1 MSSVPPHSAPQPAN
15 ADPVP
20 LVVQRSLLSKW
31 ATPALSAALLLAI
44 LWHLRD
50 VQIKQSL
57 PSNWMFFAALLGYWL
72 MPILSDYV
80 VYRGLW
86 SIPAEGLIA
95 LARKQVGNVLLFDL
109 LGESYFY
116 GWARKKVAMTASPFG
131 AIKDV
136 TILSALVG
144 NLLTLTLF
152 AVIWPNL
159 PAGIVGAG
167 GYAIGAS
174 IFTVCLVSIAITV
187 FGRRIFSLPRWQMF
201 WISVVHFARAIAMM
215 WLMALALSICM
226 PSQDPQIFLLLSAMQ
241 VMFSRLPLF
250 VNADVAF
257 ANVVIW
263 MFGPDGDVQQTV
275 AMVTVLGLSFH
286 LVMAGV
292 LAVGDLVTPYR
303 GKLS

>member
-1 MSSVPPHSAPQPAN
+1 M
-15 ADPVP
+15 
-20 LVVQRSLLSKW
+20 QRSLLSKW
-31 ATPALSAALLLAI
+31 ATPALSLALLLAI

-50 VQIKQSL
+50 VHLKQSL
-57 PSNWMFFAALLGYWL
+57 PAGWTFYAALLGYWM

-116 GWARKKVAMTASPFG
+116 GWARKKVAMATSPFG

-136 TILSALVG
+136 TLLSALVG
-144 NLLTLTLF
+144 NLVTLTLF
-152 AVIWPNL
+152 ALIWPNL
-159 PAGIVGAG
+159 PSGIVGAG
-167 GYAIGAS
+167 GYALGAS
-174 IFTVCLVSIAITV
+174 IVTVCLLSIGITV
-187 FGRRIFSLPRWQMF
+187 LGPRIFSLPRWQMF
-201 WISVVHFARAIAMM
+201 WIAAVHLARVIAMM
-215 WLMALALSICM
+215 WLMALALSLAM

-241 VMFSRLPLF
+241 VMFARLPLF

-275 AMVTVLGLSFH
+275 AMVTVLGLIFH
-286 LVMAGV
+286 LGMAGV

-303 GKLS
+303 GKPS

>member
-1 MSSVPPHSAPQPAN
+1 MSSPPPLTEPHSEF

-31 ATPALSAALLLAI
+31 ATPTLSAALLVSI

-50 VQIKQSL
+50 VQIKQAL
-57 PSNWMFFAALLGYWL
+57 PSNWIFFAALLGYWM
-72 MPILSDYV
+72 MPILSDFV

-152 AVIWPNL
+152 AVIGPNL
-159 PAGIVGAG
+159 PPGLLGSG
-167 GYAIGAS
+167 GFAIGAS
-174 IFTVCLVSIAITV
+174 IFLVSLVSVAIIV
-187 FGRRIFSLPRWQMF
+187 FGRRIFTLPRGQMI
-201 WISVVHFARAIAMM
+201 WVSLVHLARVIAMM
-215 WLMALALSICM
+215 GLMALALSIYG
-226 PSQDPQIFLLLSAMQ
+226 PSQDPRLFLLLSAMQ
-241 VMFSRLPLF
+241 VMFARLPLF

-257 ANVVIW
+257 ANAVIW
-263 MFGPDGDVQQTV
+263 ILGPEGEVQQTV
-275 AMVTVLGLSFH
+275 AMVAVLGLIFH

-292 LAVGDLVTPYR
+292 LAIGDLVTPYR
-303 GKLS
+303 GKAA